1 MDKRI
6 TGIGFQMAK
15 ESNRIREEHFT
26 TLEDFSDWTRV
37 CYLLC
42 VPTIAYSLDE
52 VVPVVKDVL
61 GTVGNVLACNFLL
74 LALVRTLLETGL
86 LLSFQL
92 ILRPWWSLRLNLLA
106 CSRTLWSI
114 VIEVVVWG
122 AQGGGRCELVQLF
135 GALVGYRRVWWIW
148 FLSEPPAWMPFRI
161 TRLISAFVHSLI

>member
-6 TGIGFQMAK
+6 TGIGCQMAK
-15 ESNRIREEHFT
+15 ESNRIREEHLT

-74 LALVRTLLETGL
+74 LALVRALLETGL

-92 ILRPWWSLRLNLLA
+92 ILRP
-106 CSRTLWSI
+106 
-114 VIEVVVWG
+114 
-122 AQGGGRCELVQLF
+122 
-135 GALVGYRRVWWIW
+135 
-148 FLSEPPAWMPFRI
+148 
-161 TRLISAFVHSLI
+161 